1 MTKVS
6 ICVPLYNHKNYI
18 GSCIE
23 SILKQ
28 TYQNIEIIVSD
39 DNSSDN
45 GVAIVESIKDSR
57 IKIIK
62 NKINLG
68 PSVNINKAI
77 ENASGDYIIVLASD
91 DMLYDNAI
99 DKYLQKTLSSP
110 EALLYFGW
118 FQTIDQNDSEI
129 DSYNMVLGNKLRD
142 PELYLEELF
151 SGGNFLMGSGVFYK
165 KNFFEIVGKFNPLL
179 IQTQDLDMWVKTLT
193 AGHKI
198 AIVEEK
204 IIKYRIHLDNLSNN
218 LDDPKKIITIQ
229 SRYLFEIQ
237 KVLEH
242 YLKIKDF
249 EFFKK
254 TFPAILNYN
263 FVDEKYQNFY
273 LMKEAIR
280 VGNLSNSL
288 YHVAYKLFAANMA
301 HSIFQNKNLASEI
314 SEKFGFNFS
323 DFCFESS
330 NIINYEN
337 IIFLKNLTNSPNNSL
352 PQNKSL
358 IKNFLKLKNKFKF

>member
-6 ICVPLYNHKNYI
+6 ICIPLYNHKNFI
-18 GSCIE
+18 GRCID
-23 SILKQ
+23 SVLNQ

-45 GVAIVESIKDSR
+45 GIDLVENIKDSR

-68 PSVNINKAI
+68 PSVNINKAV
-77 ENASGDYIIVLASD
+77 ENAVGDYIIVLASD
-91 DMLYDNAI
+91 DMLYSDAI
-99 DKYLQKTLSSP
+99 DKYLQKISESP

-118 FQTIDQNDSEI
+118 FQTVNQNDVEI
-129 DSYNMVLGNKLRD
+129 DSYNMVVGNKLRD
-142 PELYLEELF
+142 SELYLEELF
-151 SGGNFLMGSGVFYK
+151 SGGNFLMGSGVLYK

-179 IQTQDLDMWVKTLT
+179 IQTQDLDMWVRTLT

-198 AIVEEK
+198 AIIEEK
-204 IIKYRIHLDNLSNN
+204 IIKYRIHQDNLSNN

-229 SRYLFEIQ
+229 SRYLFEVQ
-237 KVLEH
+237 KVLEN
-242 YLKIKDF
+242 YLNIKDF
-249 EFFKK
+249 ELFKK
-254 TFPAILNYN
+254 TFPTTLGYN

-288 YHVAYKLFAANMA
+288 YHVAYKLFAVDIAN
-301 HSIFQNKNLASEI
+301 SIFQNKNLASEI

-323 DFCFESS
+323 DFCYESS
-330 NIINYEN
+330 NILNYEN
-337 IIFLKNLTNSPNNSL
+337 IIFLKNLTNIPNNSL